1 MSNKDKSVLISL
13 PVNRVQLFKFT
24 FKTQWSMLVKVSL
37 LLTVFAIPLFILGI
51 VKGVV
56 SSNIMFQMQ
65 QNPDNGELLKQYFSQ
80 QIFLD
85 IFNIPCFVILS
96 LGFAGAYT
104 VIKQFVFQEG
114 FTFFKSFFQGIK
126 KNGKEFALVTLFFS
140 VIYYLLLFLQNYLSL
155 MNFEVY
161 IKVTIFTT
169 LISVLIF
176 NMVIF
181 AYCQIPIYTNRFF
194 QLIKNSFLFTFSRL
208 WKISGVLII
217 TFIPLLIVSLFQSL
231 IAAFIIYFAYI
242 FIGFGYAVLFTT
254 LYCHS
259 VFDEMV
265 NKTQFPS
272 IYRKGLYDESDDEDE

>member
-155 MNFEVY
+155 MNFELY
-161 IKVTIFTT
+161 IMVTIFTT

-231 IAAFIIYFAYI
+231 IVAFIIYFIYI
-242 FIGFGYAVLFTT
+242 FIGFGYCVLFTT

>member
-24 FKTQWSMLVKVSL
+24 FKSQLSMLVKISL
-37 LLTVFAIPLFILGI
+37 LLTVFAIPLFILGV

-80 QIFLD
+80 HIFLD

-140 VIYYLLLFLQNYLSL
+140 IIYYLLLFLQNYLSL
-155 MNFEVY
+155 MNFELY
-161 IKVTIFTT
+161 IMVTIFTT

-176 NMVIF
+176 DMVIF
-181 AYCQIPIYTNRFF
+181 SYSQIPIYTNRFF

-208 WKISGVLII
+208 WKISGILLI
-217 TFIPLLIVSLFQSL
+217 TFFPLLIVSLFQSL
-231 IAAFIIYFAYI
+231 IVAFIIYFIYI
-242 FIGFGYAVLFTT
+242 FIGFGYCVLFTT

-272 IYRKGLYDESDDEDE
+272 IYRKGLYNESDDEDE

>member
-1 MSNKDKSVLISL
+1 M
-13 PVNRVQLFKFT
+13 
-24 FKTQWSMLVKVSL
+24 
-37 LLTVFAIPLFILGI
+37 
-51 VKGVV
+51 
-56 SSNIMFQMQ
+56 
-65 QNPDNGELLKQYFSQ
+65 
-80 QIFLD
+80 
-85 IFNIPCFVILS
+85 
-96 LGFAGAYT
+96 
-104 VIKQFVFQEG
+104 
-114 FTFFKSFFQGIK
+114 
-126 KNGKEFALVTLFFS
+126 
-140 VIYYLLLFLQNYLSL
+140 
-155 MNFEVY
+155 
-161 IKVTIFTT
+161 VTIFTT

>member
-37 LLTVFAIPLFILGI
+37 LLTVFAIPLFILGV

-161 IKVTIFTT
+161 IMVTIFTT

-265 NKTQFPS
+265 NKTQYPS
-272 IYRKGLYDESDDEDE
+272 IYRKG

>member
-85 IFNIPCFVILS
+85 IFNIPCFIILS

-155 MNFEVY
+155 MNFELY
-161 IKVTIFTT
+161 IMVTIFTT

-176 NMVIF
+176 NKVIF

>member
-161 IKVTIFTT
+161 IMVTIFTT